1 MPAVVYSVQN
11 YQHIG
16 SQRYP
21 RFTSALHS
29 PATEA
34 ASLTAWFALFR
45 QADLAIYA
53 AARYLLDLDAPLLN
67 NSIEEQSL
75 VWVWLVERVWAPNGA
90 RPMQWARDTAETK
103 ASEDVLRQELQNLWP
118 RLSGPTQQA
127 LVTLEA

>member
-1 MPAVVYSVQN
+1 MVYSVQN

-75 VWVWLVERVWAPNGA
+75 VWVWLVERVWAPMV
-90 RPMQWARDTAETK
+90 PD
-103 ASEDVLRQELQNLWP
+103 P
-118 RLSGPTQQA
+118 CSGPAPRRRPRRMVADFLRPVGYFNQS
-127 LVTLEA
+127 L